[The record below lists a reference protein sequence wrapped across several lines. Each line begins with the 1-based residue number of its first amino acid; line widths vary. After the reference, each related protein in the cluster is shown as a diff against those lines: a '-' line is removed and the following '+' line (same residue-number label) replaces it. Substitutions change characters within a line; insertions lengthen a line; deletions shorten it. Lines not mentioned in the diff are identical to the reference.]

1 MRGRLQQFWQNKS
14 GNFGVMT
21 ALMMVPL
28 VGVAGLAIDFS
39 DALSIRTQL
48 YAAADAAA
56 IGALAEKSDG
66 VAAAMTMGDGTVSV
80 AEDDA
85 RKLFFAQNTVALQ
98 EDNVNVG
105 VSVSKTG
112 NTLQST
118 VNFTATIPTTFLRIL
133 GKDHIDIS
141 GTASSQNQTA
151 TYMDFYILVDNT
163 PSMGVGATPTDIS
176 TMQNHTSDS
185 CAFACHETGQNAG
198 NDYYTLAKSLGVTM
212 RIDVVREATKSLTQT
227 ATDQRVTP
235 DQFRMAVY
243 DFGKAAES
251 AGLLTI
257 SDLNSNMA
265 QVASYTS
272 GIDLMTI
279 PQQNYNSDA
288 QTSFDSALTQL
299 NSTITA
305 PGDGSG
311 PAAREKVLFFVTD
324 GVGDSLKPTG
334 CTKTLTGNR
343 CQEPI
348 DLTNCKPMK
357 DRGVKIAI
365 LYTTYLPLPDN
376 AWYNTWI
383 KPFQSQIGTRL
394 QSCASPGYYFEVS
407 PTQGISDAMNA
418 LFLKVLQTP
427 RLTG

>member
-1 MRGRLQQFWQNKS
+1 MCGRFQKFWQNKS
-14 GNFGVMT
+14 GNFGIMT
-21 ALMMVPL
+21 ALLTVPL
-28 VGVAGLAIDFS
+28 IGAAGLAIDFS
-39 DALSIRTQL
+39 NALSVRTQL

-56 IGALAEKSDG
+56 IGALAAKSDG
-66 VAAAMTMGDGTVSV
+66 VTAAMTMGDGTVSV
-80 AEDDA
+80 AQDDA
-85 RKLFFAQNTVALQ
+85 KNLFFAQNTVALQ
-98 EDNVNVG
+98 QDNVNVG
-105 VSVSKTG
+105 VTVTKTG
-112 NTLQST
+112 STLQSNVT
-118 VNFTATIPTTFLRIL
+118 FTASVPTTFLSIL
-133 GKDHIDIS
+133 GRNYINIA
-141 GTASSQNQTA
+141 GTATSQNQTA

-163 PSMGVGATPTDIS
+163 PSMGVGATPADIS
-176 TMQNHTSDS
+176 TMENHTTDS

-212 RIDVVREATKSLTQT
+212 RIDVVRQATQSLTQT
-227 ATDQRVTP
+227 ATNQRVTP

-243 DFGKAAES
+243 DFGKAAET

-257 SDLNSNMA
+257 SDLNSDMT
-265 QVASYTS
+265 QVANYTS

-299 NSTITA
+299 NTTITA

-311 PAAREKVLFFVTD
+311 PAARQKVLFFVTD
-324 GVGDSLKPTG
+324 GVGDSLKPSG
-334 CTKTLTGNR
+334 CTETLTGNR

-348 DLTNCKPMK
+348 DLTNCKPLK

-394 QSCASPGYYFEVS
+394 QSCATPGYYFEVS